1 MFANRNN
8 FHFFFLH
15 YVTSAAAHFHFEG
28 TITTPAL
35 MMKIVLIMVLLCVVI
50 QHSNAAPTLDMF
62 ALYDTAIERQEK
74 YKTIWNS
81 LVDKKDKSGNIVG
94 IEKTTY
100 LHRNGKTTG
109 DFYKLTGAEVRNY
122 KLTEIFYMLQNWA
135 LLAPDNK
142 RVQFQ
147 VPIAGEDFVFH
158 LQRDKNNQ
166 ILVFK
171 GNLVEYKDL
180 YSDIKHQGYADAN
193 IAKMMLDSSRE
204 TVGGQT
210 PWTGLDAKTAKDM
223 RTLMVI
229 SQVAEAAKP
238 QKEYYDQF
246 KRVMQE
252 VTDIEKL
259 SEDKVFKQEMEDFL
273 KRYKIDAFSTDK
285 QYDDLRKK
293 VEAYSIETDATKR
306 YKLRLEIS
314 KLIPPSPSSLTA
326 LKGITSKTKDSQVK
340 TKLRSLAKKNLR
352 EFPKPV
358 QYDKLIE
365 GARELAAGKND
376 IAAEKKIRDNLPP
389 LLAGT
394 VDNINE
400 YRDVSKVAHNKWIT
414 GLADIHKV
422 HKIKSAG
429 RVPGADS
436 IFRDILHRVIHDSPG
451 PTFTATS
458 IDYFFILSKKG
469 GTKAGREAVHQ
480 TFGKRLRPIS
490 DDDDAP
496 KAKKV
501 SVTDATTAAVT
512 SAATSAIAPGTCR
525 KRNAACPFR
534 GRLKLVEN
542 SFDWKG
548 NILNFETV
556 NEEGRKQSHQ
566 IEMDADKLGTSDFTK
581 ERIANVKETR
591 SIKGSSGVAVARAG
605 RGLGGFG
612 TFVSVLA
619 TGQYFSKGE
628 HGRAIFSSA
637 EVAHSIGGLSGINDV
652 VEKVSKRAF
661 ENVVTKTAKKIG
673 LQKTMKSL
681 SALGAKAAGKSGA
694 KVLGRLAGNIPF
706 VGIAFDIYAI
716 AEDIKDLADKNSP
729 TPLGL
734 KITHLVLDVTLA
746 ALSIV
751 EAAFPIVAPV
761 TQVLGIA
768 LTIIRIAIDDFY
780 LDIKEELDKVK
791 GQGFAVQLYAFMKG
805 FANGIVDVLTLGL
818 GRQIR
823 ELQKEQAHNNE
834 LLRNL
839 SNPANYFELTFKGED
854 EEGSEVGTIDF
865 TAGISSEFGG
875 FLDVKLNED
884 GMSFTVSLP
893 TVRTGTHAPTVNT
906 RTFSFDRP
914 VSTIILGVGE
924 LSHPVYRRET
934 AKLWMFI
941 PVAHFDVIDR
951 FEAHKSSRYGVYT
964 GNDKDNEF
972 FAMQRRKRAMRSKH
986 SQRHQHL
993 RRNTEECEST
1003 SDNTDLKLFLSS
1015 YHYDLYGRGGD
1026 DKFFLGPQSSHVYGD
1041 EGNDVYFVPAAGGRA
1056 IINNFALDEEMDTLF
1071 LNVSYSNIR
1080 CYRDGED
1087 VIVSYC
1093 NTHSIKL
1100 KNWFTSGIEQFH
1112 RHVFLTTKDGVGI

>member
-166 ILVFK
+166 ILVLK

-436 IFRDILHRVIHDSPG
+436 IFRDIL
-451 PTFTATS
+451 
-458 IDYFFILSKKG
+458 
-469 GTKAGREAVHQ
+469 Q
-480 TFGKRLRPIS
+480 
-490 DDDDAP
+490 
-496 KAKKV
+496 
-501 SVTDATTAAVT
+501 
-512 SAATSAIAPGTCR
+512 
-525 KRNAACPFR
+525 
-534 GRLKLVEN
+534 
-542 SFDWKG
+542 
-548 NILNFETV
+548 
-556 NEEGRKQSHQ
+556 
-566 IEMDADKLGTSDFTK
+566 
-581 ERIANVKETR
+581 
-591 SIKGSSGVAVARAG
+591 
-605 RGLGGFG
+605 
-612 TFVSVLA
+612 
-619 TGQYFSKGE
+619 
-628 HGRAIFSSA
+628 
-637 EVAHSIGGLSGINDV
+637 
-652 VEKVSKRAF
+652 
-661 ENVVTKTAKKIG
+661 
-673 LQKTMKSL
+673 
-681 SALGAKAAGKSGA
+681 
-694 KVLGRLAGNIPF
+694 
-706 VGIAFDIYAI
+706 
-716 AEDIKDLADKNSP
+716 
-729 TPLGL
+729 
-734 KITHLVLDVTLA
+734 
-746 ALSIV
+746 
-751 EAAFPIVAPV
+751 
-761 TQVLGIA
+761 
-768 LTIIRIAIDDFY
+768 
-780 LDIKEELDKVK
+780 
-791 GQGFAVQLYAFMKG
+791 
-805 FANGIVDVLTLGL
+805 
-818 GRQIR
+818 
-823 ELQKEQAHNNE
+823 
-834 LLRNL
+834 
-839 SNPANYFELTFKGED
+839 
-854 EEGSEVGTIDF
+854 
-865 TAGISSEFGG
+865 
-875 FLDVKLNED
+875 
-884 GMSFTVSLP
+884 
-893 TVRTGTHAPTVNT
+893 
-906 RTFSFDRP
+906 
-914 VSTIILGVGE
+914 
-924 LSHPVYRRET
+924 
-934 AKLWMFI
+934 
-941 PVAHFDVIDR
+941 
-951 FEAHKSSRYGVYT
+951 
-964 GNDKDNEF
+964 
-972 FAMQRRKRAMRSKH
+972 
-986 SQRHQHL
+986 
-993 RRNTEECEST
+993 
-1003 SDNTDLKLFLSS
+1003 
-1015 YHYDLYGRGGD
+1015 
-1026 DKFFLGPQSSHVYGD
+1026 
-1041 EGNDVYFVPAAGGRA
+1041 
-1056 IINNFALDEEMDTLF
+1056 
-1071 LNVSYSNIR
+1071 SYS
-1080 CYRDGED
+1080 
-1087 VIVSYC
+1087 
-1093 NTHSIKL
+1093 
-1100 KNWFTSGIEQFH
+1100 
-1112 RHVFLTTKDGVGI
+1112 